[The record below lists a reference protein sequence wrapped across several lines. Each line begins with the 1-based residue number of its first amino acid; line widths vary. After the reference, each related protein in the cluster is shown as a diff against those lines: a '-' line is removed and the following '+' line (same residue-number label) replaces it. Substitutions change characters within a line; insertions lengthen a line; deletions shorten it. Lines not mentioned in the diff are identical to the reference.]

1 MIKYDVVIIGGCG
14 HVGLPLGVKF
24 AEKGKRVLLVDS
36 NLEYVKKVNSAE
48 APFIEEGL
56 EESLKITVLVTKLLR
71 ATSDISELK
80 YADTCIVTIG
90 SPTNEHFSHDNSNLK
105 KVLLEISK
113 FLSPGSLII
122 LRSTL
127 FPGTTNWA
135 RKILSK
141 THNGVCY
148 CPERILQGKSL
159 SELEELPQI
168 IATDDNLVYEKA
180 RELFSVFAQDAIK
193 TSPEEAEFAK
203 LFANS
208 YRYMTFALVNE
219 FYSIANSA
227 GLNFNRI
234 HQIMTQGYPRAS
246 GLPKPGFAAGPC
258 LMKDTVQLVSFA
270 QNKFL
275 LGTAAVMTNEGMAEY
290 VISEIQKSVNLSDLT
305 VGLLG
310 MSFKPEIDD
319 TRSSLS
325 FRILKLLEIRAL
337 KVICNDPFVI
347 DQSSLHPIEYLKNN
361 CDILIICT
369 PHETYKKNL
378 LDFQKPIV
386 DIWGFLSDNTNI
398 QAQLNK

>member
-56 EESLKITVLVTKLLR
+56 EESLKSTVLVTKLLR

-80 YADTCIVTIG
+80 YADNCIVTIG

-127 FPGTTNWA
+127 FPGTTKWA

-180 RELFSVFAQDAIK
+180 RELFSVFTQDAIK

-290 VISEIQKSVNLSDLT
+290 VISEIQKSVNLSVLT

-347 DQSSLHPIEYLKNN
+347 DQSSFRPIEYLKNN